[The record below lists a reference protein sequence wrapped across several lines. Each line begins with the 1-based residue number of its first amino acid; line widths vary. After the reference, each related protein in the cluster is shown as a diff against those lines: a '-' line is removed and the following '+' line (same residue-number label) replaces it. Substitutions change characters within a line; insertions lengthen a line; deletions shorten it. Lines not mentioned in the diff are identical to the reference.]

1 MMNHFVY
8 LDYLQPCAI
17 PSEPRN
23 TPLMLGLVFTNNEA
37 FHVIF
42 PNMKYCGR
50 RCSLPHSRP
59 LGLVLVQLERR
70 LDQDQVTHLRGDGEH
85 ENGVQNYGQVASRL
99 LHAIPQPTIEA

>member
-1 MMNHFVY
+1 
-8 LDYLQPCAI
+8 
-17 PSEPRN
+17 
-23 TPLMLGLVFTNNEA
+23 MLGLIFTNNEA

-42 PNMKYCGR
+42 PNMKYCAR

-70 LDQDQVTHLRGDGEH
+70 LDQVTHLLGDGEH
-85 ENGVQNYGQVASRL
+85 EHGVQNDGQVASRL